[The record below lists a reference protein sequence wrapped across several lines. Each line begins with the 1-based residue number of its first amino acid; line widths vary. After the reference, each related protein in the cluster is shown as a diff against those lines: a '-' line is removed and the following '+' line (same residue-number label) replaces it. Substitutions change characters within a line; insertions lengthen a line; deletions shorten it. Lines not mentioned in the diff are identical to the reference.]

1 MAVMRTPPVL
11 SNARLDALPWACTAG
26 PFRALGH
33 EFVVRT
39 MDVAL
44 GRYLEAVLDPFVD
57 GDASPL
63 AYSVVDRGEATKNR
77 YALYFGRERLA
88 LTHSGSFAVATL
100 LWHVNRG
107 AISSGSRE
115 FVLVHAGA
123 VEWAGRA
130 VVFPAPMESGKT
142 TLVAGMVRAGARYL
156 SDEAAAIEPQT
167 LLVHP
172 FPKALTIG
180 AGSWGVLADL
190 APKVDP
196 QLARYM
202 RDDWHIDA
210 RAIRP
215 DCLAP
220 PSAPSFVIAP
230 TYVRNAT
237 TSLEPMTRADAV
249 MHLGQNSFN
258 LTEHGRR
265 GLDVLAAVARR
276 STCHRLV
283 VGDLD
288 EACELV
294 SRVLSDAQ

>member
-1 MAVMRTPPVL
+1 MIRTPPSL
-11 SNARLDALPWACTAG
+11 STARLDEFAWARTAG
-26 PFRALGH
+26 PFRALAH
-33 EFVVRT
+33 AFVVRT
-39 MDVAL
+39 MDPAL
-44 GRYLEAVLDPFVD
+44 GRYLEAVLDPFAD
-57 GDASPL
+57 GCTDAP
-63 AYSVVDRGEATKNR
+63 AYSVVDRGETTKNR
-77 YALYFGRERLA
+77 YALYYGHERLA
-88 LTHSGSFAVATL
+88 LTPSGSFAVATL

-107 AISSGSRE
+107 AISSGGE

-123 VEWAGRA
+123 VEWDGHA
-130 VVFPAPMESGKT
+130 VLFPAPMESGKT

-156 SDEAAAIEPQT
+156 SDEAAAIAPET

-190 APKVDP
+190 APEVDP
-196 QLARYM
+196 KLAQRYL

-215 DCLAP
+215 DSLAP
-220 PSAPSFVIAP
+220 ATLPSFVIAP
-230 TYVRNAT
+230 TYVRDAA
-237 TSLEPMTRADAV
+237 TSLLPMTRAEAV

-258 LTEHGRR
+258 LPEHGRR
-265 GLDVLAAVARR
+265 GLEVLAAVVRR

-288 EACELV
+288 EACDLLR
-294 SRVLSDAQ
+294 RVLSNAT